1 MQLLV
6 SVRSADEVGSALA
19 GGADIIDAKEPS
31 RGSLG
36 TVDPSTLREI
46 SAGVPPSVPLSV
58 ALGDF
63 EDGAAA
69 ADAIGALALTP
80 RPAGV
85 FVKLGLLR
93 VSASGATATIF
104 RAAVKRARTTPC
116 RPRVVAVVYADQIA
130 GEGPAPRE
138 MVRLAAQVGADAVL
152 LDTLSKDGGD
162 LFSFM
167 AVSEVKAWV
176 GSARAAGLIAA
187 VAGSLRTESLAPIGE
202 IGPSIVGVRGAACT
216 GGRGGTVDV
225 EKVRALRRV
234 LDALRLPI
242 HAVG

>member
-6 SVRSADEVGSALA
+6 SVRSAEEVGPALA

-36 TVDPSTLREI
+36 PVDASVLQEI
-46 SAGVPPSVPLSV
+46 SAVVPPGVPLSI

-69 ADAIGALALTP
+69 ADAIAALGLTA

-85 FVKLGLLR
+85 FVKLGLLGA
-93 VSASGATATIF
+93 SARDAAATLF
-104 RAAVKRARTTPC
+104 RAAVKTARTAPC
-116 RPRVVAVVYADQIA
+116 RPRVVAVVYADQSV
-130 GEGPAPRE
+130 GEGLAPRE

-162 LFSFM
+162 LFTFM
-167 AVSEVKAWV
+167 AVGEVKAWV

-187 VAGSLRTESLAPIGE
+187 VAGSLRAESLARIGE
-202 IGPSIVGVRGAACT
+202 TCPSVVGVRRAACT
-216 GGRGGTVDV
+216 GGRGGTVVV